1 MRAMFIYTLHSF
13 LFEFYPIDIYIYH
26 VETMRISSGY
36 AHFRND
42 SNSPRLHRIFPAE
55 TEVDNARITLP
66 FFLHFSHE
74 LSTRQLVDA
83 EMHTFSLSLSL
94 SLPDLER
101 KTLRVTRLR
110 QFSRE
115 SDQRR
120 NQKKDEFSRTSG
132 KCRAGYFILFQS
144 NSIEKT
150 KRRVLFGGEIFQI
163 SQSSVLTNEQIIV
176 QVSSNPFVPPI
187 ETLFIPLV
195 TISYR
200 ESFKR
205 TAFRTAKCR
214 YFVPP

>member
-13 LFEFYPIDIYIYH
+13 LFEFYPIDIYIYIYH

-66 FFLHFSHE
+66 FSTFFSRIINS
-74 LSTRQLVDA
+74 STGRRGSA
-83 EMHTFSLSLSL
+83 HILSLSL

-176 QVSSNPFVPPI
+176 QVSLQ
-187 ETLFIPLV
+187 TLSSPL
-195 TISYR
+195 SRLYL
-200 ESFKR
+200 
-205 TAFRTAKCR
+205 
-214 YFVPP
+214 YL